1 MHRKLRLKKGETITH
16 DGQDLELTSPLILRY
31 KTIPTGDTIAASS
44 VKGERSSDEVRAI
57 DQATV
62 LSIIKKEI
70 DRLEIKENDMLM
82 SAAGLDGL
90 GLDDDAS
97 FSDHLG
103 TAQQIMNL
111 RKILK
116 QVKAL

>member
-1 MHRKLRLKKGETITH
+1 
-16 DGQDLELTSPLILRY
+16 
-31 KTIPTGDTIAASS
+31 
-44 VKGERSSDEVRAI
+44 
-57 DQATV
+57 
-62 LSIIKKEI
+62 
-70 DRLEIKENDMLM
+70 MLM